1 MAGYTYPSFH
11 KQSQDNLL
19 NKIYNPL
26 KKKRKEEEEEL
37 LEKIS
42 RYCAAQRGKRLLSH
56 VLLDSF

>member
-26 KKKRKEEEEEL
+26 KKKRKEEEEKDL
-37 LEKIS
+37 FV
-42 RYCAAQRGKRLLSH
+42 QT
-56 VLLDSF
+56 